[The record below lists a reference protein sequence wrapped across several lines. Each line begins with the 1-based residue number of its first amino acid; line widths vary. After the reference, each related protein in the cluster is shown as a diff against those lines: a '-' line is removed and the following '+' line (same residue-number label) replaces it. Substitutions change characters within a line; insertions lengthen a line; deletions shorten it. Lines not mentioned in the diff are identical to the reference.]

1 LNILSNKIHIE
12 RDLTTRNL
20 EAVLMAK
27 MAEIVKPE
35 EPVSR
40 TSNVKFVSVE
50 DAIKELI
57 ELEKNRPGE

>member
-1 LNILSNKIHIE
+1 
-12 RDLTTRNL
+12 
-20 EAVLMAK
+20 MAK